1 MHLKPSLD
9 LLTLTHFISL
19 TAKPQTNLGGVV
31 WGHIA
36 QYTQL
41 VSHLNRVLKIVSINS
56 VRNISQLNFQEK
68 SVLYQFDIESHTE
81 VNQANLSWSF

>member
-1 MHLKPSLD
+1 MYLETQKYKIMHLKPSLD

-56 VRNISQLNFQEK
+56 VRNISQLNFQGK
-68 SVLYQFDIESHTE
+68 SLLYLRLNFI
-81 VNQANLSWSF
+81 VK